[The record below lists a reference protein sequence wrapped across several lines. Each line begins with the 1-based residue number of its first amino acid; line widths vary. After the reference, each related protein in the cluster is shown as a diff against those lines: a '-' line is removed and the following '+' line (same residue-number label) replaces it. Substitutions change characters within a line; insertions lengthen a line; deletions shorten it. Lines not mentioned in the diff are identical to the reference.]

1 LLFVVHNSKEDNA
14 QTRDQTQKTPP
25 DYAQAFNAGEDA
37 SGEKMQQMIDA
48 ARQAFREVGQ
58 EWEKKGWSPTRS
70 TFFLPLPLS
79 PPLAL
84 ILKGKADVGYHDAKA
99 R

>member
-1 LLFVVHNSKEDNA
+1 V
-14 QTRDQTQKTPP
+14 
-25 DYAQAFNAGEDA
+25 FNAGKDA

-48 ARQAFREVGQ
+48 AWQAFREVGQ

-70 TFFLPLPLS
+70 FFFSLS
-79 PPLAL
+79 PLAL
-84 ILKGKADVGYHDAKA
+84 FERRSRDVGYHDAKA